1 MGKKTKRFLG
11 FSLGTLGDSILGNM
25 LEGKVILRAG
35 YEKIRQGIVRD
46 GYGSKI
52 DFWFQPILWLIL
64 RYNSIIWMNL
74 DLMEFILEII
84 FWKK

>member
-35 YEKIRQGIVRD
+35 YEKIRQGIVGD

-52 DFWFQPILWLIL
+52 DF
-64 RYNSIIWMNL
+64 
-74 DLMEFILEII
+74 
-84 FWKK
+84 